1 MNAQISQNVCC
12 FFSRKIV
19 HTMLIN
25 KIKENFTKFH
35 MCAGVERNEAMTDEG
50 KLKCK
55 NSSSSIQNNCV

>member
-1 MNAQISQNVCC
+1 
-12 FFSRKIV
+12 
-19 HTMLIN
+19 MLIN

-55 NSSSSIQNNCV
+55 NSSSSTQNNCV